1 MEDPRIQ
8 ELLDK
13 YAANTC
19 TPGETDEL
27 HRWYDAFRQ
36 EGVFTAGAGTG
47 EAMKAAVFAA
57 IGVEAAPPVRKR
69 YLWRWTAAAAV
80 AVLALGTWWLLENKP
95 PAPVAMVEIVAPAG
109 DSIRTVEFPDGSR
122 AWLAPGSRIRYR
134 QGFDDGNRKVELPD
148 GQVIFETGKATEHPF
163 TVVTGKGVEVKVLG
177 TVFTITS
184 YKELAETDVHVTSG
198 AVQVSD
204 STGMVEVLRA
214 QEGISYIVGAPV
226 KKQQQP
232 APDFRNGQYTL
243 RDAGM
248 PYLAAYIKRKY
259 GVTVAYDAQEL
270 KDIRFN
276 IFIDKELTPAE
287 FFNLLK
293 TLGGLDYEL
302 SGNTVRFFTS

>member
-19 TPGETDEL
+19 TPGEKDEL

-36 EGVFTAGAGTG
+36 EGAFTASAATG
-47 EAMKAAVFAA
+47 MAMKAAVFAA
-57 IGVEAAPPVRKR
+57 IGEEQAPPARKR
-69 YLWRWTAAAAV
+69 TLWKWTAAAAV
-80 AVLALGTWWLLENKP
+80 VGLAIGTWWLLDIKP
-95 PAPVAMVEIVAPAG
+95 PAPAAMVEVVAPAG
-109 DSIRTVEFPDGSR
+109 DSIRTVHLPDGSR

-163 TVVTGKGVEVKVLG
+163 TVVTAKGVEVKVLG

-184 YKELAETDVHVTSG
+184 YKELAATDVHVTSG

-204 STGMVEVLRA
+204 STGVVEVLRA
-214 QEGISYIVGAPV
+214 QESISHIIGTPGI
-226 KKQQQP
+226 KQQQP

-243 RDAGM
+243 RDADM
-248 PYLAAYIKRKY
+248 SYLAAYIKHKY
-259 GVTVAYDAQEL
+259 GITVAYDTQEL
-270 KDIRFN
+270 KGVRFN
-276 IFIDKELTPAE
+276 IFIDRELTANE

-293 TLGGLDYEL
+293 TLGGLEFEV
-302 SGNTVRFFTS
+302 SGDTVRFFTS